1 MEGIQGVGKF
11 SAKAGCQNLLIES
24 KLPYVFAMGTVVLAH
39 SSLKVGF
46 FVFSFSFMILSCV
59 RCSCIAK
66 I

>member
-1 MEGIQGVGKF
+1 MEGIQGVWKF
-11 SAKAGCQNLLIES
+11 SAKAGCQNLVIES

-46 FVFSFSFMILSCV
+46 FVFSFSFVILSCV